1 MGYKMF
7 FYHRGGT
14 SFPIL
19 VFLMGSVSKCQSR
32 RSSLNQL
39 VMFVKGFFWGILA
52 GLELVDHDNNII
64 KIIIV
69 IIIMIIMIINII
81 INNGF
86 SEVIYFA
93 S

>member
-1 MGYKMF
+1 METFLVGKGEQFNIGAKNWDCFPLWGTKCF

-39 VMFVKGFFWGILA
+39 VMFVKRVFLGHSGWP
-52 GLELVDHDNNII
+52 
-64 KIIIV
+64 
-69 IIIMIIMIINII
+69 
-81 INNGF
+81 
-86 SEVIYFA
+86 
-93 S
+93 